1 MIYVYPDYY
10 KDFHCLAG
18 DCPDTCCAGWQIMID
33 QKSLAKY
40 KNTKGGFGN
49 RLKNSIDW
57 KDGSFLQYDGR
68 CAFLNEDNL
77 CDLYLEGGSD
87 YFCKTCK
94 NYPRHIEEFEG
105 IRELSLSLS
114 CPEAARIL
122 LSRQE
127 PVHFLEKENAKEESY
142 DDFDYLFFTQLSDTR
157 KVLFSLLTNR
167 GLPIHTRLAM
177 ALSLCH
183 DVQVRETHGT
193 LCTLDELLSRYQTKK
208 CADWFRDG
216 CPGKGLSNDSSF
228 FMDMI
233 ALCGRLETLKPDW
246 KPFLK
251 ELLNLADSSP
261 ATIKGK
267 KETAF
272 PPAEKQK
279 LLETQFANLLEQ
291 LAVYFIFTYFQ
302 GAVYDGRIYSKGCL
316 AVASTLFL
324 EEIYRL
330 HPEFSFQDVVMTS
343 CRYAREIEH
352 SDPNLN
358 AMEEA
363 FLREPAFRIN
373 AMVST
378 LLDTGL

>member
-1 MIYVYPDYY
+1 MLYIYPDYY

-33 QKSLAKY
+33 PKSLAKY

-49 RLKNSIDW
+49 RLRNSIEW
-57 KDGSFLQYDGR
+57 KEGSFLQYDGR

-114 CPEAARIL
+114 CPEAARII
-122 LSRQE
+122 LSRQK
-127 PVHFLEKENAKEESY
+127 PVHFLEKENSRTECYE
-142 DDFDYLFFTQLSDTR
+142 DFDYLFFTQLSDTR
-157 KVLFSLLTNR
+157 KVLLTLLTNR
-167 GLPIHTRLAM
+167 SLPIHVRLAM
-177 ALSLCH
+177 MLSLCH
-183 DVQVRETHGT
+183 DVQVRKKHGT
-193 LCTLDELLSRYQTKK
+193 LYTLDELLSRYQTKQ
-208 CADWFRDG
+208 CAGWFLKG
-216 CPGKGLSNDSSF
+216 CPGKEFSKDSSF
-228 FMDMI
+228 FMNMLS
-233 ALCGRLETLKPDW
+233 LCEELETLKADW

-251 ELLNLADSSP
+251 ELADFAEPSP
-261 ATIKGK
+261 KRK
-267 KETAF
+267 KETASQPRLIKNQSILEEQF
-272 PPAEKQK
+272 P
-279 LLETQFANLLEQ
+279 NLLEQ
-291 LAVYFIFTYFQ
+291 LAVYFFFTYFQ
-302 GAVYDGRIYSKGCL
+302 GAVYDGRVYAKGCL

-324 EEIYRL
+324 EEIFKC
-330 HPEFSFQDVVMTS
+330 HPEFSFNDMVSTA

-363 FLREPAFRIN
+363 FQNKPAFQLKSML
-373 AMVST
+373 AA
-378 LLDTGL
+378 LLKIS